1 MVKPHILAVTLN
13 FWSFLTTFILGLLG
27 MGQLHD
33 YIVNGKAPEN
43 YEEAPVILRS
53 IIELHDIANA
63 RRLVEAASYANAAGQ
78 YAVIPGNVK
87 RTVDRLTGRVE
98 RSRFDASPVHVEVEG
113 LTDSECLR
121 AARFLT
127 FKGEHL
133 TLREEAE
140 SPVLASTAEGDS
152 KPTAKNRVAVSR
164 PLSTRTGFGI

>member
-1 MVKPHILAVTLN
+1 MVKPHILAVTIN

-87 RTVDRLTGRVE
+87 RTVERLTGRVE
-98 RSRFDASPVHVEVEG
+98 RSRFDEAPVHVKVEG

-140 SPVLASTAEGDS
+140 SPVIASTEGES
-152 KPTAKNRVAVSR
+152 KPTVKSRVTVSR